1 MTNSVR
7 MFLPS
12 PLQRRTLLRFC
23 AAMAIG
29 NLVWEMAHM
38 PLYTLWQT
46 GTRSEIAYAVIHCT
60 LGDILIATACFGG
73 AVSLLGRHG
82 WPGRG
87 YAKVAA
93 TTILMALCYT
103 VFSEW
108 LNVEIRGSWAYRD
121 LMPRLPILGT
131 GLSPVV
137 QWLVVPCAAFWW
149 AMRGIAEGS

>member
-1 MTNSVR
+1 MTHSVR

-12 PLQRRTLLRFC
+12 PLQRRTLLRFGV
-23 AAMAIG
+23 AMAIG

-60 LGDILIATACFGG
+60 LGDILIATACLGG
-73 AVSLLGRHG
+73 AISLLGRQG

-87 YAKVAA
+87 HAKVAA
-93 TTILMALCYT
+93 TTILVAICYT
-103 VFSEW
+103 IFSEW

-131 GLSPVV
+131 GLTPVL
-137 QWLVVPCAAFWW
+137 QWLVVPFVAFWW
-149 AMRGIAEGS
+149 ARRGMAEGA